1 VKKILI
7 VEDNSDNL
15 DLLVQ
20 LLEDQYEL
28 VSAINGLQALDSVI
42 KEHPDLILMDMAI
55 PLIDGWEVTRRIKAD
70 PELHSIPIIGLSA
83 HAMSS
88 DVKRALYA
96 GCEDYLTKPI
106 NFDLLFNA
114 LDRYLT

>member
-1 VKKILI
+1 MKKILI

-15 DLLVQ
+15 DLLMQ
-20 LLEDQYEL
+20 LLEDQYQL
-28 VSAINGLQALDSVI
+28 VTAINGLQALDIVI
-42 KEHPDLILMDMAI
+42 NEHPDLILMDMSI

-70 PELHSIPIIGLSA
+70 PELQHTPIIGLSA

-88 DVKRALYA
+88 DIARARQA

-106 NFDLLFNA
+106 NFDLLFTA
-114 LDRYLT
+114 LERYLG